1 MSTASKYSKLVEGVI
16 GEVEESARV
25 LRETGTLSASNIG
38 FAFQRIPGEDKL
50 IAANF
55 PGLWK
60 SNREIIATVVG
71 FDGTVY
77 DGDSQSGGAGAEFG
91 KIFVERPEINT
102 VIHAHTAYLS
112 TWSNAQR
119 TFPIRYVAAQRH
131 TLAREI
137 PVYIDRRVSQAAF
150 ITEQLKINPQIPA
163 ILEGNGGATFWGDG
177 VTKTAQ
183 YIILLEEAARFQ
195 TLAEAIG
202 GPKEYGPGVLEQQWK
217 MTGLKA
223 A

>member
-1 MSTASKYSKLVEGVI
+1 MASTKYSKLIETVTA
-16 GEVEESARV
+16 EVEESARI
-25 LRETGTLSASNIG
+25 LRETGSLSASNIG
-38 FAFQRIPGEDKL
+38 FAFHRVSGEDKL
-50 IAANF
+50 VAANF

-60 SNREIIATVVG
+60 SNSQIVATVVG

-91 KIFVERPEINT
+91 KIFIDRPEINT
-102 VIHAHTAYLS
+102 VIHAHTPYLA
-112 TWSNAQR
+112 TWANAHR
-119 TFPIRYVAAQRH
+119 VFPILYVAAQRH

-137 PVYIDRRVSQAAF
+137 PVYIDRRVSQASF
-150 ITEQLKINPQIPA
+150 ISEQLKANPHLPA

-177 VTKTAQ
+177 ITKTAQ

-202 GPKEYGPGVLEQQWK
+202 GSKEYGPGVLEQQWK

>member
-1 MSTASKYSKLVEGVI
+1 MSTTSKYSKLVKSVVE
-16 GEVEESARV
+16 EVEESARV
-25 LRETGTLSASNIG
+25 LRQSGTLSASNIG
-38 FAFQRIPGEDKL
+38 FAFQRVPGEDKL
-50 IAANF
+50 VAANF

-60 SNREIIATVVG
+60 SSSEIIATVVG
-71 FDGTVY
+71 FDGTVHE
-77 DGDSQSGGAGAEFG
+77 GDSQSGGAGAEFG

-102 VIHAHTAYLS
+102 VIHAHTPYLS

-119 TFPIRYVAAQRH
+119 SFPIRYVAAQRH

-137 PVYIDRRVSQAAF
+137 PVYIDRRISQAAF
-150 ITEQLKINPQIPA
+150 ITEQLKADPHIPA

-177 VTKTAQ
+177 VIKTAQ
-183 YIILLEEAARFQ
+183 YIVLLEEAARFQ

-202 GPKEYGPGVLEQQWK
+202 GSKEYGPGVLEQQWK
-217 MTGLKA
+217 LTGLKA